1 MKLQELLSTKKQ
13 TYIPETFQE
22 WTTINRVDEC
32 TITLNNNKR
41 LIILRVFP
49 INFKL
54 KSSLEQKAILMQY
67 QMFLKNLNSQ
77 IQIVVSSK
85 KTDISNHIDEVFKS
99 TNENSKI
106 HEMSEDYILFLKQ
119 VVAEKGTIT
128 KEFYIVIEDGPNSAN
143 EVLKIKE
150 YLQNCGNVVEDCS
163 KEEVLDLIK
172 CYVNKRVINLI

>member
-1 MKLQELLSTKKQ
+1 MKIQNLFSTKKQ
-13 TYIPETFQE
+13 SYVPETFQE
-22 WTTINRVDEC
+22 WVDIFEIGNG
-32 TITLNNNKR
+32 TITLNNNKK

-54 KSSLEQKAILMQY
+54 KSSLEQQAIITQY
-67 QMFLKNLNSQ
+67 QMFLKNLDSQ
-77 IQIVVSSK
+77 IQIIVSSK

-106 HEMSEDYILFLKQ
+106 NEMSEDYILFLKQ
-119 VVAEKGTIT
+119 VIAEKGTIT

-150 YLQNCGNVVEDCS
+150 YLQNCGNVVEECS
-163 KEEVLDLIK
+163 KEDVIELLK
-172 CYVNKRVINLI
+172 CYTNKRVSNLI